1 MAFRPLTQLTQAV
14 HQIFSSASQ
23 CPQYASQSAPYLHA
37 PVI

>member
-23 CPQYASQSAPYLHA
+23 CPQYAS
-37 PVI
+37 